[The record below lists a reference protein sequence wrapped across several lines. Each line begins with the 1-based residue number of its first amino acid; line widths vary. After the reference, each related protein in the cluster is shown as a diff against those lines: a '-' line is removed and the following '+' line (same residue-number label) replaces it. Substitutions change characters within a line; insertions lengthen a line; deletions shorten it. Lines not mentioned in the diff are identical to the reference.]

1 MATRLPKVC
10 LFCQSTSNITA
21 EHVLPE
27 SWRKVFGAS
36 LFDRTDSGWL
46 INSDG
51 KRTEVEKT
59 VKAKPFGRKVR
70 EVCGSCNNGWMSR
83 LEEAAGPTIHDMA
96 RGTERVIARQE
107 LAHVGRWASKTAII
121 IEALSKMRKGS
132 SQDQR
137 DALRASI
144 TPPRL
149 DVWAF
154 PYTNGDTISYH
165 PTCEG
170 PILEDGTLRTYWIT
184 SIELFQVHILVL
196 HFTEG
201 LEVTFRNVDLI
212 SPLGEPI
219 QNARYGLA
227 WPPVSSSMGT
237 PPMVRHR
244 YVQQYLEA
252 SVMR

>member
-1 MATRLPKVC
+1 MATRLPTVC

-51 KRTEVEKT
+51 QRIEVEKT

-70 EVCGSCNNGWMSR
+70 EVCGSCN
-83 LEEAAGPTIHDMA
+83 
-96 RGTERVIARQE
+96 
-107 LAHVGRWASKTAII
+107 K
-121 IEALSKMRKGS
+121 
-132 SQDQR
+132 
-137 DALRASI
+137 
-144 TPPRL
+144 
-149 DVWAF
+149 
-154 PYTNGDTISYH
+154 
-165 PTCEG
+165 
-170 PILEDGTLRTYWIT
+170 
-184 SIELFQVHILVL
+184 
-196 HFTEG
+196 
-201 LEVTFRNVDLI
+201 
-212 SPLGEPI
+212 
-219 QNARYGLA
+219 YGLA
-227 WPPVSSSMGT
+227 WPPVSSSMST